1 MNGLTLKHLRYFDA
15 LSRHQHFGRAAAD
28 CNISQPALSIQIKE
42 LEAMI
47 GAPLVERTARQV
59 RLTALGEAFVQRGR
73 KILLDVDE
81 LDDLV
86 RAAEGPLAG
95 RLRLGVIPTVAPYLL
110 PQIIT
115 SLAQR
120 FPTLEVEPR
129 ESITQ
134 SLITDLLD
142 SRLDAAVLALPVSE
156 PALREFSLFEEEFVL
171 VRAAE
176 DVGAPVP
183 SPHSLKNMRLL
194 LLEEGHCF
202 RDQAL
207 TFCNMSGK
215 EPRYLME
222 GSSLSTLV
230 QMVGAGMGLTLIPEM
245 ALPLEMRASQVS
257 VARFDPPAPTRRLG
271 LVWRKTNPLSAQLME
286 IGATVRQVGDAQ
298 RAAIRVEN
306 TLVQNEGI

>member
-1 MNGLTLKHLRYFDA
+1 M
-15 LSRHQHFGRAAAD
+15 
-28 CNISQPALSIQIKE
+28 
-42 LEAMI
+42 
-47 GAPLVERTARQV
+47 
-59 RLTALGEAFVQRGR
+59 GEAFVQRGR

-86 RAAEGPLAG
+86 RAAKGPLAG

-120 FPTLEVEPR
+120 FPSLEVEPR

-176 DVGAPVP
+176 DAGAPVP
-183 SPHSLKNMRLL
+183 SPHSLENMRLL

-215 EPRYLME
+215 EP
-222 GSSLSTLV
+222 
-230 QMVGAGMGLTLIPEM
+230 
-245 ALPLEMRASQVS
+245 ALPHGRQFLVDAC
-257 VARFDPPAPTRRLG
+257 ARWWARG
-271 LVWRKTNPLSAQLME
+271 W
-286 IGATVRQVGDAQ
+286 G
-298 RAAIRVEN
+298 
-306 TLVQNEGI
+306 